1 MLKHHS
7 RLWLYLT
14 GIIFATVSGVF
25 LLITLLWQ
33 VLYALGYS
41 TIDPNQRHAPLFLF
55 ALGSLLLGS
64 VIAIYVGRLIVR
76 PVQNMGDAFD
86 QLSRGNFDVAVAEDQ
101 QLSEIREMAQRFNA
115 MVYDLSHI
123 ETLRSDFVANVSH
136 EFKTP
141 IAAIEGY
148 ATLLQNPRLSPEKHN
163 HYVEKI
169 LENSRRLSSLS
180 HNILLLSKLENQE
193 MVPDQSEF
201 RLDEQLRQCVLM
213 LESKWASR
221 NLEFDIALEK
231 QIFYGSCGLLEQ
243 VWLNI
248 LDNAIKHS
256 PAGGCIRISLAA
268 TQGQLEV
275 AIADTGEGMTEEVCR
290 HIFEKFYQGD
300 PSRTGE
306 GNGLGL
312 ALVKRIVELCRGTVH
327 VRSAPG
333 QGTEFTVILPRNS
346 QDGV

>member
-1 MLKHHS
+1 MLKNHS
-7 RLWLYLT
+7 KLWLYLT
-14 GIIFATVSGVF
+14 GIIFATVSGVC
-25 LLITLLWQ
+25 LLLTLLWQ
-33 VLYALGYS
+33 GLYALGY
-41 TIDPNQRHAPLFLF
+41 IDMDPSQRHAPLFLF

-64 VIAIYVGRLIVR
+64 IIAVYVGKLIVE
-76 PVQNMGDAFD
+76 PVQRMGSAFD
-86 QLSRGNFDVAVAEDQ
+86 EVSRGNFDVTVAENQ
-101 QLSEIREMAQRFNA
+101 RLSEIREMSRRFNA
-115 MVYDLSHI
+115 MAYDLGHI

-148 ATLLQNPRLSPEKHN
+148 ATLLQNPRLSPEKHS

-169 LENSRRLSSLS
+169 LENSRRLSNLS
-180 HNILLLSKLENQE
+180 GNILLLSRLENQE

-213 LESKWASR
+213 LENKWAPR
-221 NLEFDIALEK
+221 GLEFDIELEK
-231 QIFYGSCGLLEQ
+231 QTYYGSPALLEQ

-256 PAGGCIRISLAA
+256 PQTGCIRVSLSAEESSL
-268 TQGQLEV
+268 TVSV
-275 AIADTGEGMTEEVCR
+275 ADGGDGMTEEVSR

-300 PSRTGE
+300 PSRSGE

-312 ALVKRIVELCRGTVH
+312 ALVKRILELCRGDVQ
-327 VRSAPG
+327 VKSAPG
-333 QGTEFTVILPRNS
+333 QGAEFLVTLPRNAS
-346 QDGV
+346 VS